1 MPADGQK
8 IAKKISSQI
17 SKETKIIKSLLN
29 QIHACQP
36 LDESS
41 SGYITLSEAL
51 DPSAIQSRLQ
61 IYGTWHTIAEGKK
74 RDAIDAYLSYCR
86 SVEEIKM
93 LKDEAENVITY
104 YEQRKTAVVNE
115 LESNAAIDSFT
126 RGAKALLH
134 LMLKK
139 LNYHL
144 EQSYEIVKVMEYQ
157 LDVPDFIDIDDN
169 SDDDGT
175 SSNEDD

>member
-1 MPADGQK
+1 
-8 IAKKISSQI
+8 
-17 SKETKIIKSLLN
+17 
-29 QIHACQP
+29 
-36 LDESS
+36 
-41 SGYITLSEAL
+41 
-51 DPSAIQSRLQ
+51 
-61 IYGTWHTIAEGKK
+61 
-74 RDAIDAYLSYCR
+74 
-86 SVEEIKM
+86 M

-115 LESNAAIDSFT
+115 LESNAADDSFT
-126 RGAKALLH
+126 RGAKALLY

-169 SDDDGT
+169 SEDDGT